1 MTFGN
6 KSVKDQIASKW
17 DVTSQNYDSHHGHG
31 IKSATETN
39 AWKKL
44 FTEHFPKGKLEILDV
59 GCGTGELSILL
70 AQMGHHVTGID
81 LSESMMEKGRVKAR
95 SKCLDVKFMKG
106 DAEAPA
112 FDEGSFDVVFNRHLL
127 WTLPNPQ
134 NALNSW
140 QKVLKDGGYAVIID
154 GVWDDRSL
162 DTRAR
167 RFVSNLATMVLE
179 RKNPWEHYYSDDLKA
194 HLPNV
199 GGTPS
204 ERTHGYLDSAGFK
217 NVERVDLRNI
227 RDIQKKHMPLRER
240 ICYNYDYYLISGQ
253 K

>member
-1 MTFGN
+1 MTFDD
-6 KSVKDQIASKW
+6 KSVKGEIADKW
-17 DVTSQNYDSHHGHG
+17 DVSSQTYDSHHGHG
-31 IKSATETN
+31 IKSDTEAK
-39 AWKKL
+39 AWNKL
-44 FTEHFPKGKLEILDV
+44 FTEHLPKGKLEILDV

-70 AQMGHHVTGID
+70 SQMGHHVTGID
-81 LSESMMEKGRVKAR
+81 LSENMMEKGRVKAR
-95 SKCLDVKFMKG
+95 SKGLDITFIKG
-106 DAEAPA
+106 DAEAPQ
-112 FDEGSFDVVFNRHLL
+112 FENESFDVVFNRHLL

-140 QKVLKDGGYAVIID
+140 QNVLKEGGHAVIID

-167 RFVSNLATMVLE
+167 RFVSNLATMLLE
-179 RKNPWEHYYSDDLKA
+179 RQNPWEHYYSEQIKA

-204 ERTHGYLDSAGFK
+204 ERAYGYLDSAGFGII
-217 NVERVDLRNI
+217 NCVDLRHI
-227 RDIQKKHMPLRER
+227 RNIQKMHMPFRQR